1 MYCIVVLSQD
11 QGKRQNPVNMEEDPV
26 AKELAFPI
34 PRLKGPMFKE
44 PMFWVPWIKNLVP
57 LRTTTLCSENQK
69 PTSQESLVEVPPQH
83 LSHVLGTTSG
93 GTTTTSWKNQ
103 VKKLFLNVHAIKD
116 KP

>member
-1 MYCIVVLSQD
+1 MVVLSQD

-26 AKELAFPI
+26 ARELAFRI

-83 LSHVLGTTSG
+83 LFHVL